1 MMSTEVRPM
10 IRYPP
15 RFSSSYSVAS
25 PVMKN
30 PSPSK
35 HAAVASGLP
44 TYPPNTPGPLT
55 RSSPSTIFTSTPGKG
70 WPTRPGTRRPR
81 RGCDSAMPI
90 SVAPYRSNNS
100 SPPAISDHRLATGTG
115 IAADPLTHSLNL
127 DAAAD
132 ISARRSSLVT
142 ASYAWI
148 RRTYMV
154 GTPMNIV
161 VGVCFQSTT
170 TRHHCVAE
178 NLAQNVTCAP
188 LACAHIHAFTMPCT
202 WFSGSA

>member
-1 MMSTEVRPM
+1 M
-10 IRYPP
+10 IPYP
-15 RFSSSYSVAS
+15 RFSSYSTES
-25 PVMKN
+25 PVRKY
-30 PSPSK
+30 PSSSK

-55 RSSPSTIFTSTPGKG
+55 RSSPSTSFTRTPGKG

-100 SPPAISDHRLATGTG
+100 LPFVNSDHRLATGVG

-132 ISARRSSLVT
+132 ISRRRSSLST

-154 GTPMNIV
+154 GTPMKIV
-161 VGVCFQSTT
+161 VGVCLFVCS
-170 TRHHCVAE
+170 
-178 NLAQNVTCAP
+178 
-188 LACAHIHAFTMPCT
+188 
-202 WFSGSA
+202 